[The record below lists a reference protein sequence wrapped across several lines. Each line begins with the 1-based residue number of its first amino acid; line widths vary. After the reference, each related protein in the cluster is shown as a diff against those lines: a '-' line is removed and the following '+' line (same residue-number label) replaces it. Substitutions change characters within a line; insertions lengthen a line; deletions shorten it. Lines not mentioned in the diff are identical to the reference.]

1 MKDLKLLLL
10 STLVPASIIIGLPS
24 ALRAASPQDNSG
36 GTIQIQDPR
45 KPCQRDPQ
53 SESCRISKVP
63 DLEKRLKGAEAQLRS
78 LQSQDSFRL
87 WPPNLLPGLTL
98 GAALFS
104 LLPTLVFAAIVREL
118 RKNDLGNVADESQRR
133 LARLNEVIIAR
144 VDERLKQAST
154 DIQQSVRSTAHNR
167 ANLLTVENA
176 ERNRK
181 LLEVK
186 ERLKMLE
193 QDVRTLRS
201 ETKNESPERH
211 PQYSPPFSPIIDAPQ
226 KIFEDLAVSTNL
238 QPLPDL
244 RLDSPIVQSVSEKF
258 GRDLDFF
265 RSDFFKPMRATKDAS
280 QGRVNTAGASLLEF
294 QPCAM
299 GDASYLVFEDGH
311 ASFLIPNASLPR
323 LVQQLNKWKLDNDSP
338 FIIVD
343 SSSGELQL
351 IQPARVSSTDGVIWL
366 VDETGTIGL

>member
-24 ALRAASPQDNSG
+24 ALRAESPQ
-36 GTIQIQDPR
+36 GTTAGTPPIEEPR
-45 KPCQRDPQ
+45 KPCQRNPQ

-78 LQSQDSFRL
+78 LQSQNSFRL
-87 WPPNLLPGLTL
+87 WPPNLLPGLTF

-118 RKNDLGNVADESQRR
+118 RKNDLDNVADESQRR

-154 DIQQSVRSTAHNR
+154 DIQSVRSTAHNR
-167 ANLLTVENA
+167 DNLLTVENA
-176 ERNRK
+176 ERNRQ

-211 PQYSPPFSPIIDAPQ
+211 PQFSPPFSPIIDAPQ
-226 KIFEDLAVSTNL
+226 QVFEDLSVSTNI

-323 LVQQLNKWKLDNDSP
+323 LVQQLNNWKLDNDSP